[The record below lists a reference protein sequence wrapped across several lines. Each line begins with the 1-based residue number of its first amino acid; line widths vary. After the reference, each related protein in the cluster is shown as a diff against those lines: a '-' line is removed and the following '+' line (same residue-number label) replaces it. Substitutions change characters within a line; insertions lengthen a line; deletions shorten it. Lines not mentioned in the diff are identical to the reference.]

1 MRIGIVGAGALGSVF
16 GGLLFEAGLDP
27 VLIERDPEEV
37 SVVRNSGLWLEGVSG
52 DRTLNIRIVSE
63 PAEAAP
69 LDLALVLVK
78 SYDTKSAVSTVRQA
92 VGNTGLVL
100 TLQNGIGNYEIL
112 NDALPGRVLLGTTTL
127 GAMTLGKGRVRHT
140 GFGQTHL
147 GEEDGSIRERTSEV
161 GEALEKMKAG
171 PVHVVDNAV
180 GCVWSKLIVNAAI
193 NAPAT
198 LLRVR
203 NGDLPADTS
212 GQQLISDIVEE
223 CLEIINARGIKLVL
237 ENPKA
242 HVLTVCQGTAPNV
255 NSMLQDI
262 RAGRR
267 TEIDFINGALAKHA
281 EALKISAPVN
291 KTLALLIKSL
301 EATSARRVPDPADH
315 SD

>member
-1 MRIGIVGAGALGSVF
+1 MRIGIIGAGALGSVF

-37 SVVRNSGLWLEGVSG
+37 SIIRDSGLSLEGVSG
-52 DRTLNIRIVSE
+52 DRTLNVRIVAE

-78 SYDTKSAVSTVRQA
+78 SYDTKSAITTVRQ
-92 VGNTGLVL
+92 VLGSDGLVL
-100 TLQNGIGNYEIL
+100 TLQNGIGNYETL
-112 NDALPGRVLLGTTTL
+112 NDAFPGSVLLGTTTI

-140 GFGQTHL
+140 GFGQTHF
-147 GEEDGSIRERTSEV
+147 GEEDGSIRERTRKV
-161 GEALEKMKAG
+161 GEVLEKMKAG
-171 PVHVVDNAV
+171 PVHVVDNAI

-203 NGDLPADTS
+203 NGDLPADAS
-212 GQQLISDIVEE
+212 GQRLIHDIVEE
-223 CLEIINARGIKLVL
+223 CMEIISARGIKLIF
-237 ENPKA
+237 ENPEA

-255 NSMLQDI
+255 NSMLQDV
-262 RAGRR
+262 RAGRK
-267 TEIDFINGALAKHA
+267 TEIDFINGALAREA
-281 EALKISAPVN
+281 EALKIPAAVN

-301 EATSARRVPDPADH
+301 EATSERRVPDPA
-315 SD
+315 